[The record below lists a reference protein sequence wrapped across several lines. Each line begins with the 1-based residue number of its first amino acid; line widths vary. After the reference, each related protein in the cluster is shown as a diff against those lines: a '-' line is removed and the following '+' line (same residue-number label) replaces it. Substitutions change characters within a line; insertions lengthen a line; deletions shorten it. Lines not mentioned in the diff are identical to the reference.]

1 MKGTAEIARE
11 VIADAVA
18 ATAAA
23 RTEFSAVQREVEAG
37 FVVLEDGFKQI
48 EPSIVLDVRIDRQ
61 GASSHPNGMVLAND
75 RASLFVPITDV
86 GRAWCIDRSAF
97 GKVEVVVPRKAE
109 DAVSRLVAAL
119 GSVVEDFDDW
129 SHVVA
134 RRNGRVR
141 EASA

>member
-23 RTEFSAVQREVEAG
+23 RTEFVVVQREVEAG
-37 FVVLEDGFKQI
+37 FAVLESGFKKI
-48 EPSIVLDVRIDRQ
+48 EPSIVLDVRLDRQ

-86 GRAWCIDRSAF
+86 GRAWRVDRSAF
-97 GKVEVVVPRKAE
+97 GKVEVVVPKKVE

-119 GSVVEDFDDW
+119 GSVVEDFDVW
-129 SHVVA
+129 SHGVA
-134 RRNGRVR
+134 KRSGRPR
-141 EASA
+141 E